1 MVGRAADASLSDLDV
16 GATVLQLTRKA
27 GEAGLRMD
35 PELVMLG
42 KTLLNLDQVA
52 ATLDPDFEPREALR
66 RHTSE
71 LMRSSMHTSPAAMMA
86 SLLEAKEFVEALPGR
101 VNRAFDAIGEGHFE
115 LRVKAFDEDE
125 FLRGLHKLANVI
137 AAGLILASM
146 ILASALLARTSGEA
160 PTDGEPDRAGG
171 VRGGRRGGDGDAGP
185 DRAAD
190 PQRPL
195 APAYLSGSRSPGT
208 GRKDGRWYSVR
219 LSRWTLHIPRRS
231 VARCTH
237 DALCRP

>member
-1 MVGRAADASLSDLDV
+1 M
-16 GATVLQLTRKA
+16 TRKA

-160 PTDGEPDRAGG
+160 PTAENRIALVVFVVAVVVAMVML
-171 VRGGRRGGDGDAGP
+171 VRI
-185 DRAAD
+185 AAD